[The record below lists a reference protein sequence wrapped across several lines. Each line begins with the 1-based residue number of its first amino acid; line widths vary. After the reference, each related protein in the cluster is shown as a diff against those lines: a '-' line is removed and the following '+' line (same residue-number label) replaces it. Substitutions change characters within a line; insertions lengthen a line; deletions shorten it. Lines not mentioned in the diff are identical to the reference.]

1 MMEEIAN
8 QVADAKL
15 EMVLEQIREEAQA
28 AAYQSFCNNLNF
40 DVSSCV
46 EVAFADGETIFK
58 DKHTQ
63 QVIADRLTQ
72 EIQRQMNRHPIT
84 VNI

>member
-1 MMEEIAN
+1 MEEIAN

-15 EMVLEQIREEAQA
+15 KMVLEQIREEAQA
-28 AAYQSFCNNLNF
+28 VAYQSFCNNLNF
-40 DVSSCV
+40 DVTSCV